1 MYQFKNEK
9 MIVISTREFRDKQ
22 KSYLDKIDEGLE
34 VLIQRGKNKTYKI
47 VPITEDNT
55 VISKEEFNLVLEEG
69 FKDIDQGRTAR
80 YTLDEIRKK
89 MGL

>member
-1 MYQFKNEK
+1 ML
-9 MIVISTREFRDKQ
+9 VISTREFRDKQ
-22 KSYLDKIDEGLE
+22 KSYLDKIDQGLE

-47 VPITEDNT
+47 VPVNEDDT
-55 VISKEEFNLVLEEG
+55 VISKEEFYSIIEEG
-69 FKDIDQGRTAR
+69 FQDIEQGKTRR

>member
-1 MYQFKNEK
+1 ML
-9 MIVISTREFRDKQ
+9 VISTREFRDKQ

-47 VPITEDNT
+47 VPITKDDT
-55 VISKEEFNLVLEEG
+55 VILKEEFNLALEEG
-69 FKDIDQGRTAR
+69 FKDIDEGRTTR

>member
-1 MYQFKNEK
+1 

-55 VISKEEFNLVLEEG
+55 VISKEEFNLALEEG

>member
-1 MYQFKNEK
+1 ML
-9 MIVISTREFRDKQ
+9 VISTRDFRDKQ

-47 VPITEDNT
+47 VPVTENDT
-55 VISKEEFNLVLEEG
+55 VISKEEFYSTLEEG
-69 FKDIDQGRTAR
+69 FQDIEQGRTKR
-80 YTLDEIRKK
+80 YTLDEMRKK